1 MPNTFMQAWAR
12 GVPTVATVD
21 VGAPVHRVAMSIDAL
36 AREVEFCLHNP
47 GVGEACRDYFNRTH
61 SSAEVMRRYES
72 VFRGVLA

>member
-1 MPNTFMQAWAR
+1 
-12 GVPTVATVD
+12 
-21 VGAPVHRVAMSIDAL
+21 
-36 AREVEFCLHNP
+36 VEFCLHNP